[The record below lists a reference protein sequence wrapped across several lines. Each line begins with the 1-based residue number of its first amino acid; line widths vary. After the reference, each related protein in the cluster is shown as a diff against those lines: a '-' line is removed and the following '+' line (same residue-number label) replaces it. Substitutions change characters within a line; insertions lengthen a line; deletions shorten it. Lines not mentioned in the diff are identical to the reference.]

1 MASDDAPHDYECFWL
16 PLLHVVYVPTRR
28 RRAPKGGKIRPGTRR
43 HMASEVVSRLDRE
56 AACWGIGTY
65 R

>member
-1 MASDDAPHDYECFWL
+1 MSSDDAPHDYEWFWVAITACGL
-16 PLLHVVYVPTRR
+16 CSNAPTPRTQ
-28 RRAPKGGKIRPGTRR
+28 GGKIRPGTQR